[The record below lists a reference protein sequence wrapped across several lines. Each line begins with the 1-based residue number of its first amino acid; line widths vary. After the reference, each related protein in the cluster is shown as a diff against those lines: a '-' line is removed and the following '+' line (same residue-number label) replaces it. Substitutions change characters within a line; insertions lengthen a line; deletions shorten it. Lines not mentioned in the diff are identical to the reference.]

1 MINKSI
7 LKKALSIIEQR
18 HKQSEN
24 FAYANLKRAMSFDD
38 FKQNYTKL
46 KEIEFENAKN
56 EVYGN
61 NKNIDK
67 VFKSETQM
75 KNHEHILFIIN

>member
-24 FAYANLKRAMSFDD
+24 FAYANLKKAMSFED
-38 FKQNYTKL
+38 FKHMATIKRLIQ
-46 KEIEFENAKN
+46 KN
-56 EVYGN
+56 
-61 NKNIDK
+61 
-67 VFKSETQM
+67 
-75 KNHEHILFIIN
+75 